1 MPPCVLIRRNSRA
14 HAQLAQMSVRR
25 YKHGHGDNIGNTRA
39 AGGAAQP
46 GLDRPVVWGPGPF
59 RGNLVTCHWA
69 GGNNNN
75 NTVCGVRSPGQR
87 GGARPPSGDN
97 NSETTTTTRC
107 EVRCQPLKMRAR
119 PTGIGTVDHGLQW
132 ISAPGREAAAFLHP
146 DLSCWYSRNWSLA
159 WLVACSGLWLL
170 LWCWHD
176 FRNKRQIE
184 MAILY
189 CRESHLLLYWIK
201 ENWRKRLFQ
210 TPIKSE
216 LIINQSNKF
225 TLV

>member
-14 HAQLAQMSVRR
+14 HAQWAQMSVRR

-39 AGGAAQP
+39 QGAAQP
-46 GLDRPVVWGPGPF
+46 GLDRPVVWGPGPC
-59 RGNLVTCHWA
+59 RGNLVTCHW
-69 GGNNNN
+69 
-75 NTVCGVRSPGQR
+75 PGATTTTTRCAECVARASEAER
-87 GGARPPSGDN
+87 GHRA
-97 NSETTTTTRC
+97 ETTTATTTTTRC

-119 PTGIGTVDHGLQW
+119 PTGIGTVDPGLQW

-201 ENWRKRLFQ
+201 ENCRKRLFQ